1 MIVNKEEKNG
11 RVFMSSGKTKPTD
24 YMRTVQDY
32 PVEGVNF
39 YDVNSLFAQPI
50 WNQVAAEMAVVIQD
64 QFNRN
69 GDITH
74 IVGIESRGF
83 VVGAVLAATIGV
95 PFVMV
100 RKKGS
105 KYPGS
110 LLQETYALEY
120 GEDTLVLQE
129 GLLGHANRVLIADDL
144 VATGGSM
151 LATKRLV
158 EQAEAR
164 VIGFASIINLSYH
177 NSENMKKELHITQ
190 EEIEK

>member
-1 MIVNKEEKNG
+1 MIANKVEKNG
-11 RVFMSSGKTKPTD
+11 RVFMSSVKTKPTD

-50 WNQVAAEMAVVIQD
+50 WNQVAAELAVVIQD

-69 GDITH
+69 GDVTH

-164 VIGFASIINLSYH
+164 VIGFTSIINLAYL
-177 NSENMKKELHITQ
+177 NTDDMKSQLHITQ
-190 EEIEK
+190 EEITK

>member
-1 MIVNKEEKNG
+1 
-11 RVFMSSGKTKPTD
+11 MSSEKTKPTD

-50 WNQVAAEMAVVIQD
+50 WNQVAAELAVVIQSE
-64 QFNRN
+64 FNRN

-164 VIGFASIINLSYH
+164 VVGFASIINLEYL
-177 NSENMKKELHITQ
+177 NSKEMTNEKLITQ
-190 EEIEK
+190 EAITK

>member
-1 MIVNKEEKNG
+1 
-11 RVFMSSGKTKPTD
+11 MSLEKTKPTD

-39 YDVNSLFAQPI
+39 YDVNSLFAQPV
-50 WNQVAAEMAVVIQD
+50 WNQVAAELAVEIQSL
-64 QFNRN
+64 FNTRSE
-69 GDITH
+69 ITH

-83 VVGAVLAATIGV
+83 VVGAVLASVIGV
-95 PFVMV
+95 PFIMV

-110 LLQETYALEY
+110 LLEESYGTEY
-120 GEDTLVLQE
+120 SEDTLVLQE
-129 GLLGHANRVLIADDL
+129 GLLGHANRVLIVDDL

-164 VIGFASIINLSYH
+164 VVGFASIINLTYL
-177 NSENMKKELHITQ
+177 NSEDMKGELHITK
-190 EEIEK
+190 EEITK